1 LSRGKAKNC
10 EIKGAQG
17 TALTFLRGVP
27 LRRPLKIQGAV
38 LRDSPKNI
46 RGQPLTFYKA
56 LQGVYFGGMA
66 MIDLCE
72 QKPVLGLPGDFLEDC
87 HKNCSRGV

>member
-56 LQGVYFGGMA
+56 LQAASVKGVA
-66 MIDLCE
+66 MFVPLAE
-72 QKPVLGLPGDFLEDC
+72 KSPSWGFLAIF
-87 HKNCSRGV
+87 